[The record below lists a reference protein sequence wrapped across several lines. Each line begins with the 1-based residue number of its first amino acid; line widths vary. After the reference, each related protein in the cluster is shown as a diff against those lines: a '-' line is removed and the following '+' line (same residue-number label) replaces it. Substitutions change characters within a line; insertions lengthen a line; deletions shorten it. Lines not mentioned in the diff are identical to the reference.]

1 MCCDVFYYRS
11 LVGMP
16 LLTELITDCCQS
28 SLIGVVIDV
37 PVLTHGRTPGDHRTN
52 TYLTLLY
59 IFTKINIPY
68 KTVLKSGCIV
78 KI

>member
-1 MCCDVFYYRS
+1 
-11 LVGMP
+11 MP
-16 LLTELITDCCQS
+16 LLTELITDHCQS

-37 PVLTHGRTPGDHRTN
+37 PVLTHGRTPVDHMIN
-52 TYLTLLY
+52 TYLNTS
-59 IFTKINIPY
+59 IVTEMNIPY